1 MVCSGEPLCARS
13 LAEAYLYLMATTC
26 SQCGGGSLRGGA
38 ASLVADLAEATE
50 THSENRWRIDA
61 VCKACKAESRLAVCI
76 RSSSTGGVGDPL
88 DSAAINLSDD
98 PSVILDVGQWVV
110 LFRMIE
116 GAASSEPDKVRA
128 RELRLGAVACLDEAL
143 KFYDDPANDLPP
155 SESVFCDA
163 TAERIRQA
171 PEQFSRQRLLA
182 LRSKL
187 PHASGVATGARADDQ
202 RLWWRTI
209 P

>member
-1 MVCSGEPLCARS
+1 MVWSDEPLCARS
-13 LAEAYLYLMATTC
+13 LAEAYLYLIATPC
-26 SQCGGGSLRGGA
+26 SECGGGSLRVGA
-38 ASLVADLAEATE
+38 ASLVADLTEATE

-76 RSSSTGGVGDPL
+76 EPSTTGGTDDPTI
-88 DSAAINLSDD
+88 INSTDA
-98 PSVILDVGQWVV
+98 PSVILDVGQWIV

-116 GAASSEPDKVRA
+116 GAAASEPDKIRA
-128 RELRLGAVACLDEAL
+128 RELRLGAAACLDEAL
-143 KFYDDPANDLPP
+143 KFYDDPENDLPP

-187 PHASGVATGARADDQ
+187 PHTSGVVTGAQADDQ

>member
-1 MVCSGEPLCARS
+1 MDWSDEPFCARS
-13 LAEAYLYLMATTC
+13 LAEVYLYLIATPC
-26 SQCGGGSLRGGA
+26 SECAGGSLRGGV
-38 ASLVADLAEATE
+38 ASLVADLARASEAQ
-50 THSENRWRIDA
+50 SENRWRIDA
-61 VCKACKAESRLAVCI
+61 VCKACKVESRLVVCI
-76 RSSSTGGVGDPL
+76 EPSSTGGVDDP
-88 DSAAINLSDD
+88 AVINSTDD

-116 GAASSEPDKVRA
+116 GAAASEPDKIRA
-128 RELRLGAVACLDEAL
+128 RELRLGAAACLDEAL
-143 KFYDDPANDLPP
+143 KFYDDPENDLPP

-187 PHASGVATGARADDQ
+187 PHTSGVVTGARAEDQ

>member
-1 MVCSGEPLCARS
+1 MVRSDEPLCARS
-13 LAEAYLYLMATTC
+13 LAEAYLYLMVTPC
-26 SQCGGGSLRGGA
+26 SECGGGSLRGCTA
-38 ASLVADLAEATE
+38 MPVADLAEAAE
-50 THSENRWRIDA
+50 PYSENRWLIDA
-61 VCKACKAESRLAVCI
+61 VCKACKAESRLTVCI
-76 RSSSTGGVGDPL
+76 EPSSTGSAD
-88 DSAAINLSDD
+88 DSIVISPTDD

-116 GAASSEPDKVRA
+116 GAVASEPDKIRA
-128 RELRLGAVACLDEAL
+128 RELRLGAAACLDEAL
-143 KFYDDPANDLPP
+143 KFYDDPENDLPP

-163 TAERIRQA
+163 TAERMRQA

-187 PHASGVATGARADDQ
+187 PHASGVITRVRADDP
-202 RLWWRTI
+202 RHWWRTI